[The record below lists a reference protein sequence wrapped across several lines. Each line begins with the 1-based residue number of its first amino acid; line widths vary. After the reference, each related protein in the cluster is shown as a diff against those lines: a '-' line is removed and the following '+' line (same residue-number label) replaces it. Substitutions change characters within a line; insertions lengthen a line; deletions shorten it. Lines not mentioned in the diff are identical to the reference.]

1 MKSKRSLIAIAILF
15 LALAVTSSITLW
27 SDVSTPARIAMFA
40 FGFGSGV
47 ATGGYLA
54 RNRQ

>member
-1 MKSKRSLIAIAILF
+1 MKSKRSLIGIAILF

-27 SDVSTPARIAMFA
+27 AGVSTPARIAMFA